1 MADSAAV
8 VRGSGATRRQIETWR
23 VAGHLHAT
31 IEHCRAEYNEVEVDV
46 ARALYR
52 LGHLGIQPGSRI
64 AADVTTA
71 IRKGRRSEVSVGPVR
86 VDLLKLVKR

>member
-1 MADSAAV
+1 MPDSAAV
-8 VRGSGATRRQIETWR
+8 VRGSGASRRQIEVWR

-31 IEHCRAEYNEVEVDV
+31 IEHCRAEYDDIEIDV

-52 LGHLGIQPGSRI
+52 LTLLGVQPGGRL

-71 IRKGRRSEVSVGPVR
+71 VRKGGYLSIHVGGINVNL
-86 VDLLKLVKR
+86 DALIEQ